1 MNITESKN
9 VKYIDNP
16 VHSQLEGGIQALT
29 FGATLFRLKFAWCI
43 AEIEFMYK
51 SKNGF
56 DYVLYTPHY
65 SSYTFN
71 DIQLFHLSC

>member
-29 FGATLFRLKFAWCI
+29 FGATLFRLKFA
-43 AEIEFMYK
+43 
-51 SKNGF
+51 
-56 DYVLYTPHY
+56 
-65 SSYTFN
+65 
-71 DIQLFHLSC
+71 